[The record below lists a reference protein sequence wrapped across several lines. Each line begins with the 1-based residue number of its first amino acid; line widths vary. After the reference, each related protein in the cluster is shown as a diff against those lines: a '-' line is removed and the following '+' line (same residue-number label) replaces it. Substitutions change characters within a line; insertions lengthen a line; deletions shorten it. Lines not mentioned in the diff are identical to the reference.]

1 MGNKVI
7 PSSTNLLFI
16 DRDGVIIDEV
26 LRSDG
31 TFGSIRRIEDFNLLL
46 GIIELF
52 DFLSQENFTTVA
64 VSNQPDICRNLV
76 SCNFVRDVNRKLINI
91 LKLNLFLWCPHS
103 DVDDCSCR
111 KPKVGMFKSVLSQT
125 QEFTNIFFIG
135 DRDTDMEVCHNLNF
149 IGIHLILGKRQNCMN
164 NTHFHA
170 KTLMEAKEFIA
181 KKINFS

>member
-1 MGNKVI
+1 MGSKVI
-7 PSSTNLLFI
+7 PSSRNLLFI

-31 TFGSIRRIEDFNLLL
+31 TFGSIRQIKDFKILL
-46 GIIELF
+46 GVVELF
-52 DFLSQENFTTVA
+52 DFLRQENFTTVA
-64 VSNQPDICRNLV
+64 VSNQPDIGRKLV
-76 SCNFVRDVNRKLINI
+76 SSNFVKDVNHKLINI

-103 DVDDCSCR
+103 DLDKCSCR

-135 DRDTDMEVCHNLNF
+135 DRDTDMEVCRNLNF
-149 IGIHLILGKRQNCMN
+149 IGIHLILGSRQNCMN

-181 KKINFS
+181 KKMKLG